1 MIESGILILILP
13 LLLLFILL
21 SLFQSN
27 LALQRYSLIF
37 GCRSIFARRTTLSL
51 YSSGSSSSHRD
62 RCAVC
67 NRPQVVSA
75 QLQIIKVTI
84 ILKTR
89 EHPRRPLPS
98 PGKSVRRARRSAR
111 SSRATEPPPG
121 AAGGSPWRD
130 PIRAASSYSIRP
142 PRAIPSGQLF
152 RGPRAFALPN
162 SDRSPAA
169 TMSTVPRTVTTR
181 FGPSYPRRQLR
192 QPRRRRRRTS
202 TEPAPPRRLGEST
215 WTAAGGPTCRPVSKD
230 SESPP
235 KPSPK
240 TPPGPRAQAAR
251 AVTGRG
257 GSWAGAGR
265 GGSPGCG
272 WSGRRPR
279 KRP

>member
-1 MIESGILILILP
+1 MILIESGILILILP

-142 PRAIPSGQLF
+142 PRAIPSGP
-152 RGPRAFALPN
+152 PRAIPRPASLCASEF
-162 SDRSPAA
+162 RSEPPAA

-202 TEPAPPRRLGEST
+202 TEPAPPHRLGEST
-215 WTAAGGPTCRPVSKD
+215 WTAAGGPTCCPVSKD
-230 SESPP
+230 SESP
-235 KPSPK
+235 
-240 TPPGPRAQAAR
+240 
-251 AVTGRG
+251 
-257 GSWAGAGR
+257 
-265 GGSPGCG
+265 
-272 WSGRRPR
+272 RRPR
-279 KRP
+279 TRPHRGRGRRRRGR

>member
-1 MIESGILILILP
+1 MILIESGILILILP

-142 PRAIPSGQLF
+142 PRAIPSGRLELF

-162 SDRSPAA
+162 SDRSP
-169 TMSTVPRTVTTR
+169 
-181 FGPSYPRRQLR
+181 
-192 QPRRRRRRTS
+192 
-202 TEPAPPRRLGEST
+202 PPL
-215 WTAAGGPTCRPVSKD
+215 
-230 SESPP
+230 
-235 KPSPK
+235 
-240 TPPGPRAQAAR
+240 Q
-251 AVTGRG
+251 
-257 GSWAGAGR
+257 
-265 GGSPGCG
+265 
-272 WSGRRPR
+272 
-279 KRP
+279 